1 MLLFGLMVLCTEGAV
16 IYDRDLETSGS
27 AASQPY
33 LTRHNSYNLFYTGDC
48 GNQSI
53 LGKDFVLN
61 SKMNGGSQ
69 RYLISS
75 FPPFESHPLA

>member
-1 MLLFGLMVLCTEGAV
+1 M